1 MTHKHTK
8 KSGDNSERVK
18 MVGEIKRQTVK
29 QILIA
34 AYCVGWEMGV
44 KGYKLTHEQVKEHW
58 SRLDKLLTEE
68 TL

>member
-1 MTHKHTK
+1 
-8 KSGDNSERVK
+8 